1 MNIGRILRI
10 AAAIAILISGIVHL
24 DLYFNDDYR
33 FAGDAPTFGRSLLLN
48 AVASAVIAAAVAARK
63 EWFVR
68 AAGIGFA
75 ASTTAVFAFTHS
87 GHTFLGFS
95 ASGFEPSPPAPI
107 ALAVQIAT
115 ILLLAATFVPAI
127 DRRDVSLP
135 MPALAVAGAVAAVAV
150 IGMTVRWQPEDQ
162 PAVATAPPASTS
174 TVATTATSAPSTA
187 TSAPAGASTTTVSAA
202 PTASGAVAVS
212 IKGFA
217 FDGKETTVPKGT
229 TVTWTNFD
237 NVAHSVVATDT
248 SFVSDNL
255 PKGATFEHT
264 FDTAG
269 TFSYI
274 CGIHTYMKGTITVT
288 G

>member
-24 DLYFNDDYR
+24 DLYFNRDYR
-33 FAGDAPTFGRSLLLN
+33 FAGDVPTFGRSLVLN
-48 AVASAVIAAAVAARK
+48 AVASAVLAAAVAIRK

-68 AAGIGFA
+68 LAGIGFA
-75 ASTTAVFAFTHS
+75 ASTIAVFAFTHTE
-87 GHTFLGFS
+87 HTFLGFS
-95 ASGFEPSPPAPI
+95 ASGFEPSPQAPI
-107 ALAVQIAT
+107 ALAAEIAA
-115 ILLLAATFVPAI
+115 IVLLAATFVPVI

-135 MPALAVAGAVAAVAV
+135 IPALAVAGVVAAVAV
-150 IGMTVRWQPEDQ
+150 IGMTVRWQPEDE

-174 TVATTATSAPSTA
+174 TVPTA
-187 TSAPAGASTTTVSAA
+187 TSAPATATSAPVGASTTTVAAA
-202 PTASGAVAVS
+202 PAASGAVAVS
-212 IKGFA
+212 IKGFS
-217 FDGKETTVPKGT
+217 FDGKEVTVPKGA

-237 NVAHSVVATDT
+237 NSAHSVVATDT

-255 PKGATFEHT
+255 AKGVTFEHT